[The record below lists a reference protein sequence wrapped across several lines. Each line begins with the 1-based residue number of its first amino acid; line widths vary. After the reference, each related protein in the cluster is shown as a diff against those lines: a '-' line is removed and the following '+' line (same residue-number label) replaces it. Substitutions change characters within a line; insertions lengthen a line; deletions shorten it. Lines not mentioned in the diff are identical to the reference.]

1 MFSDHRYE
9 TQLLKTAKK
18 VTSNNSHYLLNLK
31 SRGSEILTHGRARR
45 PLSSRDFISRY
56 LLTVWPL
63 EGPVGRNL
71 TPNISSYVGG
81 RAEIFS
87 PSCRTRPPLAIP
99 PGFSRVQGPPWDL
112 GSPKIF
118 LKKVPWLF
126 SWDDKVLQIC
136 TSIESRPLYVPWKF
150 QKNLTTRFREN

>member
-45 PLSSRDFISRY
+45 PLSSRDFIWRY

-63 EGPVGRNL
+63 EGRVSRIL

-81 RAEIFS
+81 RAEIFL
-87 PSCRTRPPLAIP
+87 PPCRARPPLAIP
-99 PGFSRVQGPPWDL
+99 PGLSRVQGPPEVL
-112 GSPKIF
+112 GPPNQILKIC
-118 LKKVPWLF
+118 L
-126 SWDDKVLQIC
+126 
-136 TSIESRPLYVPWKF
+136 
-150 QKNLTTRFREN
+150 